1 MRSDRT
7 NCSNRSGGSRAPVN
21 ASATSRASR
30 AARASARDKG
40 VWQHTVAMLDA
51 EPVVC
56 LPVIPY
62 TRRAPIVRVLEISS
76 ELTITVSWNDATGGN
91 YGAQI
96 WRIRHLMSEVQKLE
110 GGSIKHDVA
119 VPVGHVPELLARA
132 AAAVTLIMAARKSE
146 GPAPAIQVKRM
157 ATTGTAAAAKSRR
170 FKTLTRKRPAIEQ
183 SMERCCPERA
193 RIWAQPAARNS
204 RGIQGS
210 NSSLIPSKSACAKG
224 KAPPVTFSRR
234 SAKNLTAMLRTEKIN
249 DEKEP
254 GFKALA
260 GA

>member
-76 ELTITVSWNDATGGN
+76 ELTITVSWNDAMGGN

-96 WRIRHLMSEVQKLE
+96 WRIRKAHHPGVCALT
-110 GGSIKHDVA
+110 GGSIDVGDFVYRPLFGD
-119 VPVGHVPELLARA
+119 VPPLNADAMISADAIRAMRA
-132 AAAVTLIMAARKSE
+132 AESRELEAAL
-146 GPAPAIQVKRM
+146 
-157 ATTGTAAAAKSRR
+157 
-170 FKTLTRKRPAIEQ
+170 
-183 SMERCCPERA
+183 
-193 RIWAQPAARNS
+193 
-204 RGIQGS
+204 
-210 NSSLIPSKSACAKG
+210 
-224 KAPPVTFSRR
+224 
-234 SAKNLTAMLRTEKIN
+234 
-249 DEKEP
+249 
-254 GFKALA
+254 
-260 GA
+260 